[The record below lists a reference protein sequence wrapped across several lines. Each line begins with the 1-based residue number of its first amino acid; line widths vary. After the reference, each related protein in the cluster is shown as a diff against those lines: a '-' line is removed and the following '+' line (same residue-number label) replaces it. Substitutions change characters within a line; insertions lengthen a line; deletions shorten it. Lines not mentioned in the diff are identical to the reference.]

1 MNSKGLFINSIKGR
15 KKNQIEE
22 NKRFNQVV
30 EGVYR
35 FLANPIKKNIKHIE
49 ISVII
54 IDVLHDKIQRRKM
67 LQNSEI
73 ARHIREF
80 QEKKKKEMI
89 KCPNKM

>member
-1 MNSKGLFINSIKGR
+1 MVINSIKG
-15 KKNQIEE
+15 KKVLKIEE
-22 NKRFNQVV
+22 NQRFNHVV

-54 IDVLHDKIQRRKM
+54 KDVLRDKLQRGKM

-80 QEKKKKEMI
+80 QEKNEKEMI